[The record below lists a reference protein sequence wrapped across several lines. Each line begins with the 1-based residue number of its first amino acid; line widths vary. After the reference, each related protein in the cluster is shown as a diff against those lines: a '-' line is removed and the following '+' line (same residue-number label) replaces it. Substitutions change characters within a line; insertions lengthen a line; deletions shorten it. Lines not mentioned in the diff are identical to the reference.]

1 MHVRTKASTAPGTF
15 AEADPSAAL
24 HRAIWI
30 AGAGALLAVVDLA
43 LRYRLALTPA
53 LAETYY
59 DEALT
64 GLMAF
69 EILRGVPQVFY
80 WGEPY
85 GGAIGDAYPAA
96 VGFWLFGPSTL
107 VLRMASAVIA
117 VLWAWSVWFIARRAG
132 AGPFAFLAGLL
143 VAVPPVFLSYAQ
155 LSTHGESS
163 ALAFAALAVASAAY
177 LIDPRPTRARAAA
190 WAILG
195 LASGVSWWS
204 SQIGAMVLLAA
215 ALVLVVA
222 RPGILRGPG
231 PYVACALFLV
241 ASLPFWVWNVRH
253 DWATLR
259 HLAMWGGPLPPW
271 SMRWQVVTATL
282 VKSLRHYFWD
292 GRAVSLPSWA
302 QALGWIAVWGVY
314 GPAGLVAVARGF
326 VWGQRV
332 RRWERPWQDALDLV
346 AVAFWMT
353 VAAHLLTWFGT
364 STVLRYEMTFHVT
377 LPVLCALALGRLAA
391 AGWAP
396 VAGALAAA
404 LLAFNVAT
412 HVAFVRDSRSAP
424 RRPVDAAIARLEA
437 LGIRG
442 CYADSRIAQVVT
454 FESRERV
461 LCADYLGLRNYAAL
475 RAVDGLEDPAAVAV
489 VTHRALKNP
498 DPDAAAEAFALAG
511 GRYRRDD
518 VGDYAIFHH
527 FETPAPTRPIPAAEW
542 VARASTGDPDT
553 ARLAFDRRAWTRW
566 TAPQEPGQWF
576 EVDLGRPYPVAQITL
591 ATAPWAA
598 EAPLGLRVET
608 SLDGRIW
615 RTVASARA
623 VWAGLHWWKGHPRVD
638 DSGKVVVRMES
649 HSTRYLRLV
658 QTAQGVTPRFWGIAE
673 LFVHEAAE
681 EPWRPPSG
689 APEAAATAEVQLA
702 RWMDD
707 PTGPNPIRAPV
718 TSEHRR
724 AQVRWSTVF
733 DAANRALA
741 LAPEWEDAH
750 HLYGLSLARSGWSD
764 TLDVNVERAS
774 ADHAWV
780 EVARWAEQAEGIPE
794 GLWRRGRLTRWAE
807 ALDHLGQPAAAA
819 ALRSRSTPV
828 PTRSTRA
835 RFGEALELLGVDF
848 PAEARPGDTVTLRY
862 YWRLVQP
869 LRHDYWA
876 FLHIRRL
883 PRAGNQDQQ
892 IGARHFGTSRWSP
905 GEEVRQSVTFHVPP
919 DTPPGAYPLHTG
931 VWLPWTGKQLRAS
944 TTDLPIVRRAVV
956 LGTLTVVR

>member
-475 RAVDGLEDPAAVAV
+475 RAVDGLEDPTAVAV
-489 VTHRALKNP
+489 VTHRGRGLRARRRTVSAGRRRRLRDLPSLRDARTDQADPGGRVGGTGVDWRPGHGAARVRPTGVDALDGPPGARAVVRGRPGTTLPRRADHARHRAMGGRSAPWPPHGDFTRRPYLEDGGLGQGGVGRTPLVERPSPRRRQREGGRP
-498 DPDAAAEAFALAG
+498 DGVSLDALPAPRPDGAG
-511 GRYRRDD
+511 GDAEVLGNRGA
-518 VGDYAIFHH
+518 V
-527 FETPAPTRPIPAAEW
+527 RPRSSRGAVEA
-542 VARASTGDPDT
+542 T
-553 ARLAFDRRAWTRW
+553 
-566 TAPQEPGQWF
+566 
-576 EVDLGRPYPVAQITL
+576 LGRPRSGGHRRGPAG
-591 ATAPWAA
+591 A
-598 EAPLGLRVET
+598 
-608 SLDGRIW
+608 LDGRPH
-615 RTVASARA
+615 RA
-623 VWAGLHWWKGHPRVD
+623 QSDP
-638 DSGKVVVRMES
+638 
-649 HSTRYLRLV
+649 STRHV
-658 QTAQGVTPRFWGIAE
+658 
-673 LFVHEAAE
+673 
-681 EPWRPPSG
+681 
-689 APEAAATAEVQLA
+689 
-702 RWMDD
+702 
-707 PTGPNPIRAPV
+707 RAP
-718 TSEHRR
+718 
-724 AQVRWSTVF
+724 AG
-733 DAANRALA
+733 A
-741 LAPEWEDAH
+741 
-750 HLYGLSLARSGWSD
+750 G
-764 TLDVNVERAS
+764 
-774 ADHAWV
+774 
-780 EVARWAEQAEGIPE
+780 
-794 GLWRRGRLTRWAE
+794 
-807 ALDHLGQPAAAA
+807 
-819 ALRSRSTPV
+819 
-828 PTRSTRA
+828 
-835 RFGEALELLGVDF
+835 ALEHGL
-848 PAEARPGDTVTLRY
+848 
-862 YWRLVQP
+862 
-869 LRHDYWA
+869 
-876 FLHIRRL
+876 
-883 PRAGNQDQQ
+883 
-892 IGARHFGTSRWSP
+892 
-905 GEEVRQSVTFHVPP
+905 
-919 DTPPGAYPLHTG
+919 
-931 VWLPWTGKQLRAS
+931 
-944 TTDLPIVRRAVV
+944 
-956 LGTLTVVR
+956 